1 MYIYSRNIKNFYRLG
16 LLICLTLQ
24 ISCVTQ
30 PEMILPPALPDP
42 ATLIK
47 PQTDIFKTV
56 ENERQPK
63 RVKILPSFSDAN
75 AKKTA
80 KKVAAKFELPK
91 GRLTLNAEDLPL
103 KNFIHLALG
112 EILQIPFEMDQAV
125 ANNKSPVNLHV
136 TKPLPAD
143 QMLEI
148 VEQVLATYDV
158 AITPTEHGLKVLPRA
173 SLKDMPATLSVKHD
187 KIGYGQII
195 EVIPLQYAEMSE
207 LNAISGSIFQL
218 GKYGRINYNKRLNA
232 VIAIGEAKRVK
243 RFREFVDFLDRAGFS
258 KHQLRLIR
266 PIYWQAED
274 LAKQLI
280 NLLKVQGIPTSD
292 DANNNSSVVIQA
304 VGSMNTLLVTSPQK
318 KWMRQAE
325 ALIKQLDD
333 ADAAG
338 PKMRSFIYFTK
349 HRPADELGELINSA
363 IGSGLQPSKEEVG
376 IKRGRG
382 IGVDIRRTEARKSGE
397 KTVRKSIN
405 ISETNDIQIQNLK
418 VIVDDK
424 RSALIFI
431 GRASAYEMVV
441 PILKALDIPVRQ
453 VLIEITVAD
462 ITLNT
467 SEQLGVEW
475 SITDVDIG
483 ATVSSL
489 GTMAL
494 TGGGLGLAEGGLGYA
509 FTDKATGIKAKL
521 NALATT
527 GKAKILSTP
536 SILAMDG
543 ETAHIQVGSQISVVN
558 SELSNSNSTNN
569 DGSGTGLLRAYS
581 YIDTGVIL
589 DISPTIT
596 DHGSILMEL
605 RQEVS
610 DVGSGGGDQP
620 PIFTREID
628 TVIVANSGQTILLG
642 GLITRNKTDDGTKV
656 PLLGDIPYLGALF
669 RTTKIKEHST
679 EMIMLITP
687 HIIKD
692 QYDAAELTQSYRN
705 RLGW

>member
-1 MYIYSRNIKNFYRLG
+1 MRLP
-16 LLICLTLQ
+16 T
-24 ISCVTQ
+24 T
-30 PEMILPPALPDP
+30 LPDP
-42 ATLIK
+42 TTLI
-47 PQTDIFKTV
+47 QTEQHTV
-56 ENERQPK
+56 KAQETESPK
-63 RVKILPSFSDAN
+63 LKRIKSLRSFSDTN
-75 AKKTA
+75 AKA
-80 KKVAAKFELPK
+80 SKKQSSAKFKLPK
-91 GRLTLNAEDLPL
+91 GKLTLNAEDLPL

-112 EILQIPFEMDQAV
+112 EILQIPFEMDAAV
-125 ANNKSPVNLHV
+125 ANNNSPVNLHI
-136 TKPLPAD
+136 TKALPAD
-143 QMLEI
+143 QVLEV

-158 AITPTEHGLKVLPRA
+158 AITPLEHGLKVLPRA

-218 GKYGRINYNKRLNA
+218 GKYGRVSYNKRLNA

-243 RFREFVDFLDRAGFS
+243 RFREFVDFLDRAGFN

-280 NLLKVQGIPTSD
+280 NLLKVQGIPTTD
-292 DANNNSSVVIQA
+292 DANDNSSVVIQA

-333 ADAAG
+333 SDAAG
-338 PKMRSFIYFTK
+338 PKVQTFIYFTQ

-363 IGSGLQPSKEEVG
+363 VGGGLPPSQEEEIDVR
-376 IKRGRG
+376 RGRG
-382 IGVDIRRTEARKSGE
+382 IGINIRKTEASKAGK
-397 KTVRKSIN
+397 KTAHQSIN
-405 ISETNDIQIQNLK
+405 ISETNDSQVQNLK

-431 GRASAYEMVV
+431 GRASSYEMVV

-462 ITLNT
+462 VSLDAA
-467 SEQLGVEW
+467 EQLGVEW
-475 SITDVDIG
+475 QITDVDIG

-489 GTMAL
+489 GTMVAS
-494 TGGGLGLAEGGLGYA
+494 GGGLGLAAGGLSYA
-509 FTDKATGIKAKL
+509 FEDKATGIKAQL
-521 NALATT
+521 NALATK

-536 SILAMDG
+536 TILAMDG
-543 ETAHIQVGSQISVVN
+543 ETAHMQVGTQISVVT
-558 SELSNSNSTNN
+558 SEISNSNSSNN
-569 DGSGTGLLRAYS
+569 DGTGLLRS
-581 YIDTGVIL
+581 FTYIDTGVIL

-610 DVGSGGGDQP
+610 EVGSGGGDQP

-628 TVIVANSGQTILLG
+628 TVIVANSGQSVLLG
-642 GLITRNKTDDGTKV
+642 GLITHNQSDSVSKV
-656 PLLGDIPYLGALF
+656 PLLGDIPFLGALF
-669 RTTKIKEHST
+669 RTTKTTDRST
-679 EMIMLITP
+679 EMIILITP

-692 QYDAAELTQSYRN
+692 QYDAAELTQSYRS

>member
-1 MYIYSRNIKNFYRLG
+1 MA
-16 LLICLTLQ
+16 LQ
-24 ISCVTQ
+24 IGCATQ
-30 PEMILPPALPDP
+30 PEMVLPQTLPDP
-42 ATLIK
+42 TTLINTK
-47 PQTDIFKTV
+47 KDIVKV
-56 ENERQPK
+56 VKNERQPRRMK
-63 RVKILPSFSDAN
+63 SLPSFSDAN
-75 AKKTA
+75 TKKTQKQA
-80 KKVAAKFELPK
+80 PNKYKLPK
-91 GRLTLNAEDLPL
+91 GKLTLNAEDLPL

-112 EILQIPFEMDQAV
+112 EVLQIPFEMDEAV

-218 GKYGRINYNKRLNA
+218 GKYGRVSYNKRLNA

-243 RFREFVDFLDRAGFS
+243 RFREFVDFLDRAGFN

-266 PIYWQAED
+266 PIYWQAEN

-333 ADAAG
+333 SDAAG
-338 PKMRSFIYFTK
+338 PKVRTFIYFTQ
-349 HRPADELGELINSA
+349 HRPADELGSLINSA
-363 IGSGLQPSKEEVG
+363 VGGGLPPSHEEEISVR
-376 IKRGRG
+376 KGRG
-382 IGVDIRRTEARKSGE
+382 VGVNIRRTIAGKAEE
-397 KTVRKSIN
+397 KTAAQSIN
-405 ISETNDIQIQNLK
+405 MSETNDNQILNLK

-462 ITLNT
+462 VSLDAA
-467 SEQLGVEW
+467 EQLGVEW
-475 SITDVDIG
+475 QITDVDIG

-489 GTMAL
+489 GTMTAGNL
-494 TGGGLGLAEGGLGYA
+494 ATGGGLGLVAGGLGYA
-509 FTDKATGIKAKL
+509 FEDKATGIKAQL
-521 NALATT
+521 NAFATN

-536 SILAMDG
+536 TILAMDG
-543 ETAHIQVGSQISVVN
+543 ETAHMQVGTQISVVTN
-558 SELSNSNSTNN
+558 EISNSNSSNS
-569 DGSGTGLLRAYS
+569 DGTGLLRSFS

-610 DVGSGGGDQP
+610 EVGSGGGDQP

-628 TVIVANSGQTILLG
+628 TVIVANSGQTVLLG
-642 GLITRNKTDDGTKV
+642 GLITHNQTDNVSKV

-669 RTTKIKEHST
+669 RTTKTTDHST
-679 EMIMLITP
+679 EMIILITP